1 MTKPKNKSTRITNVQ
16 VPGETPAAAPAPETV
31 QPAASIEA
39 AKPEVT
45 MADVGLA
52 DAAEQPELANVRK
65 FANSPKRNYR
75 DMHAADIDPAT
86 LSAPVLTR
94 DGWLCPLPTEKK

>member
-1 MTKPKNKSTRITNVQ
+1 MTKSKQKSSRITNVQ

-31 QPAASIEA
+31 QPAAPIEG
-39 AKPEVT
+39 AKPDMT

-52 DAAEQPELANVRK
+52 ETEKPEVANVHK